1 MAQSGITGFS
11 AFLPQQSMSRQ
22 AMVDAIGWTKPAL
35 KGFSKGARRFA
46 GWDEDPITMSVA
58 AARPLCENREKL
70 PNQVCF
76 ASTTAPFLDRQNAG
90 VIAAALD
97 LPRETHCYETSG
109 SQRAATSALINI
121 SKTDTDEILL
131 VAADKR
137 NTQTGSILE
146 MLSGDAG
153 AALTVGKKNVL
164 ADIVGTHSVYADFVD
179 HYRTAESGTDYVLE
193 DRWYRD
199 EGLLKIV
206 PLAVNPLLEKAGI
219 SANEIDHFVF
229 PVPNSGM
236 AKFVA
241 KTLGVDLDS
250 IADGLHEKC
259 GYTGAAHPLM
269 MLVNVLENAEPNQ
282 TILLCAFGQG
292 CDAILLKTT
301 AKISQSATVPSLQ
314 DQLDSGH
321 IEQNYTRFLSAG
333 GKLDIDWGMRS
344 ERDNRTAQ
352 SVAYNKSRDIYGFV
366 GGECDTCGT
375 PQFPKSRR
383 CVNPQCGALDTQTD
397 YRFADRNAKVKSF
410 TEDWLA
416 FTRAPPL
423 MYGNVSFDGGGNA
436 FLEMTGFE
444 PGQVEI
450 GTAVKP
456 VFRIKDIDTQRGF
469 HRYFWKVA
477 PVEGTKND

>member
-1 MAQSGITGFS
+1 MVQTGITGYS
-11 AFLPQQSMSRQ
+11 AFLPWQSMSRQ

-46 GWDEDPITMSVA
+46 AWDEDAITMSVA
-58 AARPLCENREKL
+58 AARPLCKNRKNL
-70 PNQVCF
+70 PNKVCF

-109 SQRAATSALINI
+109 SQRAAVSALINI
-121 SKTDTDEILL
+121 ANSDSDDTLL
-131 VAADKR
+131 VASDKR
-137 NTQTGSILE
+137 NTQTGSVLG
-146 MLSGDAG
+146 MLSGDGG
-153 AALTVGKKNVL
+153 AALTIGKKNVL
-164 ADIVGTHSVYADFVD
+164 AEIVGTNSVYADFVD
-179 HYRTAESGTDYVLE
+179 HYRTAQSGTDYVLE

-206 PLAVNPLLEKAGI
+206 PLVVNPLLENAGI
-219 SANEIDHFVF
+219 SAKDIDHFVF

-236 AKFVA
+236 SKSVA
-241 KTLGVDLDS
+241 KALGVAAENT
-250 IADGLHEKC
+250 ADGLYEKC

-269 MLVNVLENAEPNQ
+269 MLVNVLENAKPGQ

-292 CDAILLKTT
+292 CDAVLLKTT
-301 AKISQSATVPSLQ
+301 AKISQSTAAMSLKE
-314 DQLDSGH
+314 QLDSGH
-321 IEQNYTRFLSAG
+321 IEQNYTRFLAAS
-333 GKLDIDWGMRS
+333 GKLDIDWGMRA

-366 GGECDTCGT
+366 GGKCGTCET

-383 CVNPQCGALDTQTD
+383 CVNPQCGALDTQTN
-397 YRFADRNAKVKSF
+397 YRFADRNAKIKSF

-423 MYGNVSFDGGGNA
+423 MYGNVSFAGGGNA
-436 FLEMTGFE
+436 FLEMIGFE

-469 HRYFWKVA
+469 HRYFWKVV
-477 PVEGTKND
+477 PVEGTKNV